1 MLRTRYRGA
10 TRNGF
15 PFMTDGSA
23 FCTTR
28 LPSTIVHA
36 LSLSLSACTRSTDF
50 PVDQTETLVTQGL
63 DARCGLATIVS
74 REELPAVDGLK
85 RVAVHCEA
93 NCVPDGG
100 DIPHRVKAV
109 MTFSQSHG
117 SFGARPW
124 TKAGNHYEP
133 DPPVASVAAPAL
145 REVVAASAANAWSD
159 APECNAALTRVAAEV
174 LPCLDKASPES
185 AQQMRGWMERAR
197 EEYRVLGDVSQR
209 AAALLVID
217 ENCLQQWR
225 YRNKMLADDS
235 TMRSCSLR

>member
-1 MLRTRYRGA
+1 MSTVQRVSRANEKRLSRNHTRVLVSNA
-10 TRNGF
+10 
-15 PFMTDGSA
+15 SHA
-23 FCTTR
+23 
-28 LPSTIVHA
+28 LPRRYSQWLSLHDRRFRFLHHAPSSTIVLA

-85 RVAVHCEA
+85 RVAVHYEA

-133 DPPVASVAAPAL
+133 DPPVAFGRCTCVA
-145 REVVAASAANAWSD
+145 
-159 APECNAALTRVAAEV
+159 
-174 LPCLDKASPES
+174 
-185 AQQMRGWMERAR
+185 RGGGSFRSERLVRRAR
-197 EEYRVLGDVSQR
+197 MQRGADARGGRGIALSRQGVTGKR
-209 AAALLVID
+209 AAD
-217 ENCLQQWR
+217 EGLDGTRARGISRARRRITAPRHSN
-225 YRNKMLADDS
+225 
-235 TMRSCSLR
+235 T